1 MLFLMSAFGSAD
13 TGCPRNCMEGA
24 GAAAT
29 IEGICA
35 WDGIGGGAEAGT
47 GTRAAA
53 GAGAGAGPG
62 SAGSG
67 RGRGRMCF
75 NLLFL

>member
-13 TGCPRNCMEGA
+13 PGCPRNCMEDA

-47 GTRAAA
+47 GTRAGA
-53 GAGAGAGPG
+53 GAGAGAE